1 MATARESIDVLAP
14 VDTVYA
20 AWADFE
26 SFPRFMTAVAEVK
39 PIDDVTHHWFATI
52 AGVTREFTT
61 RITDQDPGR
70 LIAWETTEGL
80 LNSGRV
86 TFEEIEVADP
96 DAAPPKRGAA
106 PFELSASGLAGRV
119 PAAAVQASAVEG
131 NEGYDDD
138 IPAPSGRV
146 ATRVSVE
153 VEWDD
158 ATFVQTLGD
167 KLGLDD
173 RRVKHELRHFKE
185 HVENTPAD
193 R

>member
-14 VDTVYA
+14 VDEVYA
-20 AWADFE
+20 AWADVQ
-26 SFPRFMTAVAEVK
+26 SFPRFMTAVAEVR
-39 PIDDVTHHWFATI
+39 PIDDATHHWFATI

-61 RITDQDPGR
+61 RITEQEPGR

-80 LNSGRV
+80 VHAGRV

-96 DAAPPKRGAA
+96 EAAPRRLDSA

-119 PAAAVQASAVEG
+119 PAATVQASAVEG

-138 IPAPSGRV
+138 VPAPRGV
-146 ATRVSVE
+146 EATRVSVD

-158 ATFVQTLGD
+158 ATIVQTLGD

-185 HVENTPAD
+185 YVENNSAD